1 RLDANQNFLINRLA
15 AHQLGEHAGAESVAP
30 MIRALYLFPPNAPN
44 MRMNDVATEVLVRIG
59 QPSVEP
65 LLETLRGNNS
75 EANELAESYIAAVR
89 ERDEGAAEQMSVEQ
103 VVGTE
108 ATVTLG
114 KLGFAAALDPLL
126 AETRSED
133 MFRRVNGSVALV
145 SLILDDAGRARV
157 REALL
162 RVYGSL
168 GDEPQAAQARAQLIV
183 AMTKTYDPSYI
194 EFLTAQARDTDV
206 FPVARIEAVKGIA
219 NLANK
224 AEAEALQAF
233 IASLDRPGEDNDD
246 PYLQQFQT
254 ETTAPLALAIECD
267 ADLACYIGKLGDSE
281 VAVVKKAATMLGR
294 LGAGNAE
301 AITAL
306 VERLGHSDIGVRFAA
321 LYALDR
327 IASGGSEAAVERIS
341 ELERTEDGRG
351 IWTRFSQDALPIQA
365 RLRARM

>member
-1 RLDANQNFLINRLA
+1 VF
-15 AHQLGEHAGAESVAP
+15 
-30 MIRALYLFPPNAPN
+30 
-44 MRMNDVATEVLVRIG
+44 
-59 QPSVEP
+59 
-65 LLETLRGNNS
+65 
-75 EANELAESYIAAVR
+75 
-89 ERDEGAAEQMSVEQ
+89 
-103 VVGTE
+103 
-108 ATVTLG
+108 
-114 KLGFAAALDPLL
+114 
-126 AETRSED
+126 
-133 MFRRVNGSVALV
+133 
-145 SLILDDAGRARV
+145 
-157 REALL
+157 
-162 RVYGSL
+162 
-168 GDEPQAAQARAQLIV
+168 ARAVQAGNEGLQRFRFRLV
-183 AMTKTYDPSYI
+183 G